1 MNILL
6 FSWRGLGHPYA
17 GGAEYST
24 LQHAKGWIQ
33 AGHQVT
39 LFTSSFKGAKSEEE
53 IDGIRIIRKGGQT
66 FSVHIWAML
75 WYLFGNHQR
84 FDIVIDEIHGI
95 PFFTPLFVRVP
106 KLAFIHEVAKEV
118 WGLNSWPFPFNL
130 IPAVVGTLMEPLIF
144 KSFYKKIMFMTVSES
159 TKSDLINWD
168 IPKKNISIIYNGF
181 DNPNPTKKQKESKK
195 TIIYLG
201 TLSKDKGIEDALL
214 AFSLIYRVSKDTQ
227 FWVVGKGESYY
238 LEYLKRK
245 VKLLG
250 IEKVTKF
257 FGFVSEIEK
266 YNLLS
271 KAYILINPSIRE
283 GWGFVVIEAASVGI
297 PTVGYNVPGLR
308 DSVVNQKTGLLC
320 NPNPKSLADKVEYL
334 LGNNQF
340 YDFLSRNCLNWSKK
354 FSWKTS
360 VQASNSLI
368 KKIINT
374 V

>member
-1 MNILL
+1 
-6 FSWRGLGHPYA
+6 
-17 GGAEYST
+17 
-24 LQHAKGWIQ
+24 
-33 AGHQVT
+33 
-39 LFTSSFKGAKSEEE
+39 
-53 IDGIRIIRKGGQT
+53 
-66 FSVHIWAML
+66 
-75 WYLFGNHQR
+75 
-84 FDIVIDEIHGI
+84 
-95 PFFTPLFVRVP
+95 
-106 KLAFIHEVAKEV
+106 
-118 WGLNSWPFPFNL
+118 
-130 IPAVVGTLMEPLIF
+130 
-144 KSFYKKIMFMTVSES
+144 MFMTVSES